1 MIGIASRL
9 ISTLIVGSCF
19 LSITLFFLS
28 LAASLRL
35 LPKLL
40 GFLFRVLRWFM
51 ILSYRLY
58 AFILERLAEPAYR
71 LFEIDLYAGFARVVI
86 TTMFS
91 TVVGLSI
98 HLLTDLPSSEWII
111 AAFALHGALVGLI
124 WERLLDPG
132 GLMLGVN
139 LDEIQ

>member
-35 LPKLL
+35 LPQLL
-40 GFLFRVLRWFM
+40 GFLFQLLRWFL

-58 AFILERLAEPAYR
+58 AFIVERLADPAYR
-71 LFEIDLYAGFARVVI
+71 LFEIDLYAVFARLMI
-86 TTMFS
+86 TMLFS
-91 TVVGLSI
+91 TSVGLTI
-98 HLLTDLPSSEWII
+98 HLLTDLPWSLWII
-111 AAFALHGALVGLI
+111 GTCALHGALVGLI
-124 WERLLDPG
+124 WDKFLDPG
-132 GLMLGVN
+132 GLMLGIN
-139 LDEIQ
+139 IDEIQ

>member
-40 GFLFRVLRWFM
+40 ELIFRVLRWFM
-51 ILSYRLY
+51 VLSYRLY
-58 AFILERLAEPAYR
+58 AFIVERLADPAFR
-71 LFEIDLYAGFARVVI
+71 LFEIDLYAVFARLMI
-86 TTMFS
+86 ALLLS
-91 TVVGLSI
+91 TLVGLTI
-98 HLLTDLPSSEWII
+98 HLLVDLSWSIWII
-111 AAFALHGALVGLI
+111 AGFALHGALVGLI
-124 WERLLDPG
+124 WDRFLDPG

-139 LDEIQ
+139 LNEIQ